1 MIRQEW
7 VKDKSN
13 RIFVSSAFKDES
25 LFEQYLDLLKKH
37 KFVHA
42 EIETDIDG
50 DMYCEEMGYVMEDLE
65 RSKPHLYRMW
75 NWSKYDE
82 YFFNE
87 QSFLE
92 LAIELRDAN
101 IELKEFHPNLEITR
115 TIKFFV
121 DDTHEKDAKEFI
133 KKELEVES
141 SDISTEDPN
150 QMQYITQGLEGSIRN
165 GGIKY
170 RNFMFALNSYEFLKL
185 DEEMFVNSAKISF
198 DKAREIENTE
208 WFLREVA

>member
-1 MIRQEW
+1 MIRKEW

-13 RIFVSSAFKDES
+13 RIFVSSAFEDES

-42 EIETDIDG
+42 VIKTNIDG
-50 DMYCEEMGYVMEDLE
+50 DMYCEEMGYVMEELE
-65 RSKPHLYRMW
+65 MTKPCLYRMW
-75 NWSKYDE
+75 NCSKWDE

-101 IELKEFHPNLEITR
+101 IELKEFHPNLEILR

-121 DDTHEKDAKEFI
+121 DDTLEKDAKEFI

-141 SDISTEDPN
+141 SDISIEDSN

-165 GGIKY
+165 VGFKY
-170 RNFMFALNSYEFLKL
+170 RNFMFALGSYESLKL
-185 DEEMFVNSAKISF
+185 DEEMFVNTAKIYF
-198 DKAREIENTE
+198 DQAREVENTE